1 MPPPAEA
8 SQVVRASSSCMRA
21 TSPWIFCAACMS
33 PLMSGILK
41 SSDIGLDLLDAGAEG
56 VEHRLGERVLARLV
70 LPLRGLRLPAVGG
83 RLDDRSAGSRFPRL
97 IDDLDR
103 EADLAAEPLAEVHAH
118 G

>member
-1 MPPPAEA
+1 MPPPADA

-41 SSDIGLDLLDAGAEG
+41 SDIGLDLLDAGAEG
-56 VEHRLGERVLARLV
+56 VEDDLGQRVLACLV
-70 LPLRGLRLPAVGG
+70 LAPRRLLAPAVVS
-83 RLDDRSAGSRFPRL
+83 RLDDRAGRGSIARL

-103 EADLAAEPLAEVHAH
+103 EAD
-118 G
+118 